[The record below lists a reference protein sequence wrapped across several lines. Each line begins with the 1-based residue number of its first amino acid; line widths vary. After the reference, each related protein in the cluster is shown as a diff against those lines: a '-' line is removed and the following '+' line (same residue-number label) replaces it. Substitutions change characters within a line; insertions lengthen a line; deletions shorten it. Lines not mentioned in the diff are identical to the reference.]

1 LSEEDEAE
9 IERLFAKLSED
20 ERRRLTAKLVTRQQH
35 FSKMPSPHK
44 PGLPLFDAAS
54 RRRWDVTN
62 LSTSDEKIELFLDL
76 FTGRHDVYAVRWVS
90 EEKKGYSF
98 DCINLWKPGCAK
110 LKKGG
115 KCDGCELR
123 SYARFDQIA
132 VRNHLRGTRT
142 DKDGKEFSI
151 GAYAL
156 LEDETCRYIVADFDK
171 SDYREDVTAFKR
183 ECLRSGV
190 PVHLE
195 RSRSGNGCHAWV
207 FFTEP
212 VPVKS
217 ARRMM
222 LATLTKT
229 MELRP
234 DLGFDSYDRLIPNQD
249 RMPKGGL
256 GSLVGLPLQQR
267 VKMHDCT
274 VFIDDNWTAYPDQ
287 WAYLS
292 NIERMTPEAV
302 EKLSQAGAGAG
313 AVLGIPIPIA
323 EENASEPWKMKP
335 SRPITSPV
343 TVGLNGGT
351 VKITLG
357 DQVYI
362 DRTDLPSPATAQFA
376 RLGAFQNPAFF
387 QAQNLGLWT
396 TDIPRVISVS
406 EIFPHHIAL
415 PRACLE
421 NALNLAD
428 QYGATVDFHDVR
440 EEGKLLPD
448 EITFKG
454 ELYPRQQLALDSLL
468 PHDNGII
475 KAPPAFGK
483 TVVSIAAIAHRR
495 RNTRVIVFTRTVFEQ
510 WKKRLRTFLNI
521 DPQMI
526 GWIGSGQMQRT
537 GIIDVALIQS
547 LSRAK
552 NSQDAIIQYVSDI
565 VGEYGHVV
573 VDEVHHIAAETY
585 EPIVRCAKA
594 KYFLGASATPKRKD
608 GRHPVIFMHMGPI
621 RYVVDSKKLI
631 AESGMAHI
639 YGQRKTNFKFN
650 PSMAEMVAS
659 GDYNSQDI
667 LRALG
672 DDEDRNYL
680 IFDDVLRAM
689 DRGRC
694 PIVLTHRKDHLDNLY
709 ERFRPF
715 AKNVVVLKGAMT
727 AKERRAA
734 EKMMARPET
743 EERLILATGGFLGE
757 GFDDARLDALFM
769 TMPTVWEG
777 TLEQYSGRL
786 QRQYVGK
793 SSVVI
798 TDYVDN
804 EESLIKKAAART
816 KVFRNL
822 GFKIAETDESIPQIE

>member
-1 LSEEDEAE
+1 
-9 IERLFAKLSED
+9 
-20 ERRRLTAKLVTRQQH
+20 
-35 FSKMPSPHK
+35 
-44 PGLPLFDAAS
+44 
-54 RRRWDVTN
+54 
-62 LSTSDEKIELFLDL
+62 
-76 FTGRHDVYAVRWVS
+76 
-90 EEKKGYSF
+90 
-98 DCINLWKPGCAK
+98 
-110 LKKGG
+110 
-115 KCDGCELR
+115 
-123 SYARFDQIA
+123 
-132 VRNHLRGTRT
+132 
-142 DKDGKEFSI
+142 
-151 GAYAL
+151 
-156 LEDETCRYIVADFDK
+156 
-171 SDYREDVTAFKR
+171 
-183 ECLRSGV
+183 
-190 PVHLE
+190 
-195 RSRSGNGCHAWV
+195 
-207 FFTEP
+207 
-212 VPVKS
+212 
-217 ARRMM
+217 
-222 LATLTKT
+222 
-229 MELRP
+229 
-234 DLGFDSYDRLIPNQD
+234 
-249 RMPKGGL
+249 
-256 GSLVGLPLQQR
+256 
-267 VKMHDCT
+267 
-274 VFIDDNWTAYPDQ
+274 
-287 WAYLS
+287 
-292 NIERMTPEAV
+292 
-302 EKLSQAGAGAG
+302 
-313 AVLGIPIPIA
+313 
-323 EENASEPWKMKP
+323 
-335 SRPITSPV
+335 
-343 TVGLNGGT
+343 
-351 VKITLG
+351 
-357 DQVYI
+357 
-362 DRTDLPSPATAQFA
+362 
-376 RLGAFQNPAFF
+376 
-387 QAQNLGLWT
+387 
-396 TDIPRVISVS
+396 
-406 EIFPHHIAL
+406 
-415 PRACLE
+415 
-421 NALNLAD
+421 
-428 QYGATVDFHDVR
+428 
-440 EEGKLLPD
+440 
-448 EITFKG
+448 
-454 ELYPRQQLALDSLL
+454 
-468 PHDNGII
+468 
-475 KAPPAFGK
+475 
-483 TVVSIAAIAHRR
+483 
-495 RNTRVIVFTRTVFEQ
+495 
-510 WKKRLRTFLNI
+510 
-521 DPQMI
+521 MI